1 MALSGAFLAL
11 EAKKKKEAKRQY
23 DLQKAFNE
31 ADKTK
36 SGKLSLDEWTAF
48 LQKNGHDVNRYLP
61 SIICKH

>member
-11 EAKKKKEAKRQY
+11 EAKKKKEAKMQF

-31 ADKTK
+31 ADKSK

-48 LQKNGHDVNRYLP
+48 LQKNGHDVNRYQT
-61 SIICKH
+61 

>member
-31 ADKTK
+31 ADKNK
-36 SGKLSLDEWTAF
+36 SGTLSLDEWTAL
-48 LQKNGHDVNRYLP
+48 LQRNGHDVCR
-61 SIICKH
+61 